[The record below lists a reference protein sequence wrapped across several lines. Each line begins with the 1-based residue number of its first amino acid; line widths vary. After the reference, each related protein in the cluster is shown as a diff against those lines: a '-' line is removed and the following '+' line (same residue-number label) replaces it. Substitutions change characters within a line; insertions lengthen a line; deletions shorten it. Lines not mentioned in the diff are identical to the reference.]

1 MLTFEQVGKINA
13 PIETVFAYISDIS
26 KIPDWRTD
34 VPRVSNLSGPA
45 AVGST
50 FIEEVNFMGK
60 KQLLMKVVEFVPNQK
75 LVIEAQSGM
84 GLLPTQSFTF
94 VPKGDGTEVRL
105 RVTMRTSGLF
115 RLMEPILAGQL
126 KKTWAKYFENVS
138 REFEW
143 INVSQAN

>member
-1 MLTFEQVGKINA
+1 MITFEQVGKINA

-50 FIEEVNFMGK
+50 FFEEVNFMGK

-84 GLLPTQSFTF
+84 ALLPTQSFTF
-94 VPKGDGTEVRL
+94 VSKDGGTEVRL

-115 RLMEPILAGQL
+115 RLMEPMLAGQL
-126 KKTWAKYFENVS
+126 KKTWAKYFENVEQNLS
-138 REFEW
+138 R
-143 INVSQAN
+143 